1 MNPMMTANK
10 ITTSAG
16 RLPTGQRQINQ
27 DSLKSIGFTT
37 NVKVE
42 ERAVTRQGLEG
53 MKAKKE
59 KKMERKI
66 QDKYYFTE
74 LFKKKIT
81 DIEKEILSVK
91 GEIDSISQDITAYNN
106 LNKTFDVLSK
116 EVQNLEGELAD
127 YNLAGDKY
135 RSNMRADD
143 IEPVF
148 NHIKLN
154 NKKKRD
160 DSDYLFLE
168 KAKREEELQRVEYE
182 TNMIMQTVEQRL
194 MDLEP
199 EQKIEYEQLR
209 EENAQ
214 FITGIHNLRDQIGR
228 INEEI
233 MEGENLLRNNQNKR
247 EGHKIK
253 DAINQLLRKKE
264 ELELQ
269 TNEVINYILMI
280 FQYPYQCMNVSFFS
294 LDCPSKNLN
303 RDW

>member
-1 MNPMMTANK
+1 MNPTTAK
-10 ITTSAG
+10 IGTSMG

-59 KKMERKI
+59 KKGERKI

-74 LFKKKIT
+74 LFKKKINE
-81 DIEKEILSVK
+81 IEKEIVK
-91 GEIDSISQDITAYNN
+91 SRTEIDTINQDISNYNN
-106 LNKTFDVLSK
+106 LNKVFEPLSR

-135 RSNMRADD
+135 RSMMRAED
-143 IEPVF
+143 IETVY
-148 NHIKLN
+148 NHIKMN

-160 DSDYLFLE
+160 DSDYLYLE
-168 KAKREEELQRVEYE
+168 KAKKEEELQKIEYE
-182 TNMIMQTVEQRL
+182 TNMIMQTIEQRL
-194 MDLEP
+194 MDLDP

-209 EENAQ
+209 EENTQYIA
-214 FITGIHNLRDQIGR
+214 GIHNLRDQINR
-228 INEEI
+228 LNDEI
-233 MEGENLLRNNQNKR
+233 IEGENLLKNNQNKR
-247 EGHKIK
+247 EAHRTK

-269 TNEVINYILMI
+269 TNEVTIIDYYFLKKKL
-280 FQYPYQCMNVSFFS
+280 FFF
-294 LDCPSKNLN
+294 
-303 RDW
+303 

>member
-1 MNPMMTANK
+1 MNFGATNK
-10 ITTSAG
+10 VTTSAG

-59 KKMERKI
+59 KKVERKI
-66 QDKYYFTE
+66 QDKYYYSE
-74 LFKKKIT
+74 LFKRKLT
-81 DIEKEILSVK
+81 DIEKEIITLK
-91 GEIDSISQDITAYNN
+91 NEIDSIGQDISAYNN
-106 LNKTFDVLSK
+106 LNKTFEVLSK

-135 RSNMRADD
+135 RSNMRSED
-143 IEPVF
+143 IEAVY
-148 NHIKLN
+148 NHIKIN

-160 DSDYLFLE
+160 DSDFLFLE
-168 KAKREEELQRVEYE
+168 KAKKEEELHRIEYE

-194 MDLEP
+194 MDLDP

-209 EENAQ
+209 EENSQYIA
-214 FITGIHNLRDQIGR
+214 GIHNLRDQINR

-233 MEGENLLRNNQNKR
+233 LDGENLLKNNQNKR
-247 EGHKIK
+247 EAHKTK

-269 TNEVINYILMI
+269 TNEVT
-280 FQYPYQCMNVSFFS
+280 
-294 LDCPSKNLN
+294 
-303 RDW
+303 

>member
-1 MNPMMTANK
+1 MNVTTANK
-10 ITTSAG
+10 IGTSVG

-53 MKAKKE
+53 MKQKKD
-59 KKMERKI
+59 KRVERKI
-66 QDKYYFTE
+66 QDKYYYSE
-74 LFKKKIT
+74 LFKRKVI
-81 DIEKEILSVK
+81 DIEKEIITVK
-91 GEIDSISQDITAYNN
+91 SEIDLIGQDISAYNT
-106 LNKTFDVLSK
+106 LNKTFEVLSK

-135 RSNMRADD
+135 RSNMRAED
-143 IEPVF
+143 IEAVF
-148 NHIKLN
+148 NHIKIS

-168 KAKREEELQRVEYE
+168 KAKKEEELHKMEYE

-194 MDLEP
+194 MDLDP

-214 FITGIHNLRDQIGR
+214 YMAGIHNMRDQINR
-228 INEEI
+228 INEEVL
-233 MEGENLLRNNQNKR
+233 EGENLLKNNQNKR
-247 EGHKIK
+247 EAHKTK
-253 DAINQLLRKKE
+253 DAINQLMRKKE

-269 TNEVINYILMI
+269 TNEVCI
-280 FQYPYQCMNVSFFS
+280 
-294 LDCPSKNLN
+294 
-303 RDW
+303 